1 MDESGL
7 DCAVS
12 FSDPGIYQA
21 PVESEE
27 KHAANIVL
35 IASQS
40 VWKIEIW
47 CRGYQW

>member
-1 MDESGL
+1 MNL
-7 DCAVS
+7 IWIARV
-12 FSDPGIYQA
+12 FYAPGIYQA

-47 CRGYQW
+47 CREYQR